1 VTLFVPGPRTRARHF
16 TLTWALDIEHGGM
29 TSALLRRSGMFA
41 RAFGQTVTILTFDPV
56 RDYTQIR
63 AGLDARGV
71 LPDGVGVLNLWD
83 WLAERGGAPASP
95 RRMSHRYSA
104 DGTRL
109 LQIDHLRADGS
120 VAVSDERDAPV
131 RGRRRVR
138 LYDRDGS
145 VVREWRTA
153 WALYAFWLDALRAGA
168 RAVMIADSKPAAR
181 FLATYRRREV
191 LTAHV
196 MHGSHLDADGRDFSA
211 SRRPVVESI
220 DDYDL
225 VVLLTRQ
232 QRADLELRI
241 GRRGH
246 VRVIP
251 NAVDPVAHPL
261 ANPARNGGV
270 VLASLGARKRVE
282 HAVQAVADAR
292 RLGVPAELDIYGDG
306 PRRRRVAQLAQ
317 RTDGVRLHGFQPGA
331 SAALRD
337 RSFLLL
343 TSTSEGSPLCVLEA
357 LAAGCL
363 PIAYDIPFGPA
374 DVIRDGVNGFLVPAG
389 DTAAMAARIA
399 ALHAMPST
407 AVDLMRRRAVA
418 TVSDYEEDA
427 VLAAW
432 RRELRRA
439 WHRKSGVIPRARR
452 VLRRRFTMAA

>member
-16 TLTWALDIEHGGM
+16 TLTWAIDVEHGGM
-29 TSALLRRSGMFA
+29 TSALLRRSGTFA
-41 RAFGQTVTILTFDPV
+41 RAFGQTVTILTFDPD
-56 RDYTQIR
+56 RDYAQIR
-63 AGLDARGV
+63 AGLDARRV
-71 LPDGVGVLNLWD
+71 LPDGVEIVNLWD
-83 WLAERGGAPASP
+83 WLAAQGGAHESP
-95 RRMSHRYSA
+95 RRVTHRFSA
-104 DGTRL
+104 DGRL

-131 RGRRRVR
+131 RGGRRVR
-138 LYDRDGS
+138 LYRPDGS

-153 WALYAFWLDALRAGA
+153 WALYTHWLDALRGGD

-196 MHGSHLDADGRDFSA
+196 MHGSHLDADGREISA
-211 SRRPVVESI
+211 TRRAAVEAI

-232 QRADLELRI
+232 QRADLERRV
-241 GRRGH
+241 GRHRN

-251 NAVDPVAHPL
+251 NVVDAVADPL
-261 ANPARNGGV
+261 GNPTRHGGM
-270 VLASLGARKRVE
+270 VLASLVGRKRVE

-292 RLGVPAELDIYGDG
+292 RLGVPATLDIYGDG
-306 PRRRRVAQLAQ
+306 PRRGRVAASARRVE
-317 RTDGVRLHGFQPGA
+317 GVRLHGFRPGA

-337 RSFLLL
+337 HSYLLL

-374 DVIRDGVNGFLVPAG
+374 DVIRDGVNGFLVAPG
-389 DTAAMAARIA
+389 DRAAMAARIA
-399 ALHAMPST
+399 QLHAMP
-407 AVDLMRRRAVA
+407 AAEVDAMRRRAVA
-418 TVSDYEEDA
+418 SVAGHEEGA

-432 RRELRRA
+432 RRELRAA
-439 WHRKSGVIPRARR
+439 WYRKSGVIPRARR
-452 VLRRRFTMAA
+452 VLRRRFATAA